1 MVSQLSDFFLP
12 ILSFWELW
20 ERYGGLGERPGG
32 LRERQ
37 EASGKKS
44 FYQNFT
50 EIVKITGNRRSRR
63 LRSSCE
69 VHSNLVL
76 FEVGDFH
83 GPGAVGGLAKHGL
96 PEAWEAPEGS
106 QGPKWPKKSDLP

>member
-1 MVSQLSDFFLP
+1 MNVVSQLSDFFLP

-37 EASGKKS
+37 EAYGKKS
-44 FYQNFT
+44 FYTIFT

-63 LRSSCE
+63 LGSSRE
-69 VHSNLVL
+69 VHSNRVL
-76 FEVGDFH
+76 FKDGDFH

-96 PEAWEAPEGS
+96 PEAWEAPEADS
-106 QGPKWPKKSDLP
+106 EPK